1 MVCCIY
7 VITLFNETFGKA
19 ALSNFL
25 RFSRFLNEADGLSL
39 IKRRIEFVLTIAT
52 RAGAQ

>member
-1 MVCCIY
+1 MLLQ
-7 VITLFNETFGKA
+7 LFNETFGEA
-19 ALSNFL
+19 ASSNSL